1 MRIICVQ
8 TVVPGYTFDWVG
20 IYAKFKEVSQCA
32 APLLWPC
39 MNFTAQ
45 KRINTEQVFNIV
57 ISSLTKIF
65 TNKMYH
71 FMLHL
76 LLDWMRTG
84 QPHSRPPQRDPPCN
98 CCPKPCQQF
107 LLRQRY
113 GPQPSTKSVNFRG
126 CILYNVSLFQWKIV
140 DASKNCGAWTALQV
154 QGVWFQFFYFAFINA
169 YPLKDSLVDR
179 GTNVSR
185 FPPLYFEYLGNV
197 RENNNSR
204 KSGRNNTRL
213 LPVLQTVIHCKDGL
227 RATNH

>member
-1 MRIICVQ
+1 MQ
-8 TVVPGYTFDWVG
+8 LLPKTVS
-20 IYAKFKEVSQCA
+20 A
-32 APLLWPC
+32 
-39 MNFTAQ
+39 
-45 KRINTEQVFNIV
+45 
-57 ISSLTKIF
+57 ISS
-65 TNKMYH
+65 
-71 FMLHL
+71 
-76 LLDWMRTG
+76 
-84 QPHSRPPQRDPPCN
+84 QPALWAS
-98 CCPKPCQQF
+98 
-107 LLRQRY
+107 
-113 GPQPSTKSVNFRG
+113 KSVNFRG

-179 GTNVSR
+179 GKNVSR

-227 RATNH
+227 RAKIIRKDFKTYFLNPSLNDSKKQSQIAIKITI

>member
-1 MRIICVQ
+1 MGEEAADLDWRRFLSAWERCKAEKGGRATKETFSNKFISYNKWNPSSNMRIICVQ

-76 LLDWMRTG
+76 LLDWMTTG
-84 QPHSRPPQRDPPCN
+84 QPHSRPPRRDPPCN

-107 LLRQRY
+107 LLSQRY
-113 GPQPSTKSVNFRG
+113 GPQNLSIFVVVFYITFRFFNG
-126 CILYNVSLFQWKIV
+126 KLLMLAKIV
-140 DASKNCGAWTALQV
+140 V
-154 QGVWFQFFYFAFINA
+154 
-169 YPLKDSLVDR
+169 
-179 GTNVSR
+179 
-185 FPPLYFEYLGNV
+185 LG
-197 RENNNSR
+197 
-204 KSGRNNTRL
+204 L
-213 LPVLQTVIHCKDGL
+213 HCKCKEFDFNFFISYL
-227 RATNH
+227 